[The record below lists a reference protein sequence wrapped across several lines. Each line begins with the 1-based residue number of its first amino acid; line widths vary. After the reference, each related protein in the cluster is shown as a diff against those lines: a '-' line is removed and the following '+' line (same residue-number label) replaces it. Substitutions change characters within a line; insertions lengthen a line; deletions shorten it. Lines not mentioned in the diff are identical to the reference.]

1 MAFRTVLG
9 GRSCSTHFSILSH
22 LKCRWG
28 RRRLR
33 RPLDEKLQIGSKW
46 KCKSFILGSWG
57 ELHNHSGRQVS
68 RTFRSFSPSWVQH
81 LHTRLQRE
89 KQTSLQDQLRFC
101 CWTGQHPLGQS
112 QFWPLVKVISVLAPG
127 SDCIKFYFPQVNL
140 KRANATSRSCLLL

>member
-89 KQTSLQDQLRFC
+89 KQTSLQDQLRFYS
-101 CWTGQHPLGQS
+101 WTGQHPLGQS

-140 KRANATSRSCLLL
+140 KRTNATSRSCLLL